1 MFDISKI
8 YYINLDKRVDR
19 RTFMENQLSE
29 FDIPYERFPAVL
41 IKRDELINKNSEYK
55 HIYNKFLPEHN
66 YSKITESEKQFRQ
79 YRGSIGA
86 YISFY
91 NLLKSLVKTKQT
103 ESVLIIQDDCVLKK
117 GWCEIF
123 QSFISNTDLPT
134 DFDILRCVWGQKNRT
149 YVKKI
154 ETNHIFSE
162 NKKTKTT
169 ALFGGAH
176 FTLIN
181 KNSIK
186 KAYEY
191 LENSSVY
198 QIDALLWTTSLNA
211 YHAKFKG
218 TIDYLPGH
226 ISDCDPEIE
235 H

>member
-1 MFDISKI
+1 MSLISKI

-41 IKRDELINKNSEYK
+41 VKRDELINKNSEYK
-55 HIYNKFLPEHN
+55 HIYNKFLPEHY
-66 YSKITESEKQFRQ
+66 YSKITESEKQFRH

-91 NLLKSLVKTKQT
+91 SLLKSLVKTKQN

-117 GWCEIF
+117 GWFEIF
-123 QSFISNTDLPT
+123 QSFISNRDLPT

-154 ETNHIFSE
+154 ETNHIFSK
-162 NKKTKTT
+162 NKETKTT
-169 ALFGGAH
+169 NLFGGAH

-181 KNSIK
+181 KNSVK
-186 KAYEY
+186 KVYEY
-191 LENSSVY
+191 LEKSFVY
-198 QIDALLWTTSLNA
+198 QIDALLWTTHLNA
-211 YHAKFKG
+211 YHAKFNGKV
-218 TIDYLPGH
+218 DYLPGH
-226 ISDCDPEIE
+226 LSDCDPELE